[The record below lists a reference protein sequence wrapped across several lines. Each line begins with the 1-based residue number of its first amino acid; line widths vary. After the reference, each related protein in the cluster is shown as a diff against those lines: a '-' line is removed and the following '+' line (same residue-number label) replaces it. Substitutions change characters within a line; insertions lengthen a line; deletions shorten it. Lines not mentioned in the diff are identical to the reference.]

1 MNSCTIERGK
11 VLEILSQI
19 KPILKDKYGV
29 SRLGIF
35 GSFARNEATESSDVD
50 VVLEM
55 EEPNLFMMVHIKE
68 EIEKNLG
75 KPVDLVRYRERMN
88 PYLKVRIE
96 REAIYV

>member
-1 MNSCTIERGK
+1 MNSCAIERGK
-11 VLEILSQI
+11 VLEFLGQI

-88 PYLKVRIE
+88 PYLKVRID

>member
-1 MNSCTIERGK
+1 MTKCAIERGT
-11 VLEILSQI
+11 VLELLCRI
-19 KPILKDKYGV
+19 KPILKEKYGV

-35 GSFARNEATESSDVD
+35 GSFARDEATESSDVD

-55 EEPNLFMMVHIKE
+55 ESPNLFVMVHIQS
-68 EIEKNLG
+68 EIEQTLG

-88 PYLKVRIE
+88 PYLKSRID

>member
-1 MNSCTIERGK
+1 MTAWAIERGR
-11 VLEILSQI
+11 VLEVLGQL
-19 KPILKDKYGV
+19 KPILKHKYGV

-35 GSFARNEATESSDVD
+35 GSFARDEATESSDVD

-55 EEPNLFMMVHIKE
+55 EQPNLFTMVHIKE
-68 EIEKNLG
+68 EIEKTLD

-88 PYLKVRIE
+88 PYLKCRID

>member
-1 MNSCTIERGK
+1 MNSCAIERGK
-11 VLEILSQI
+11 VLEVLGQL

-29 SRLGIF
+29 IRLGIF

-55 EEPNLFMMVHIKE
+55 EEPNLFMIVHIKA

-75 KPVDLVRYRERMN
+75 KTVDLVRYRERMN
-88 PYLKVRIE
+88 PYLKCRID

>member
-1 MNSCTIERGK
+1 MNSCAIERGK
-11 VLEILSQI
+11 VLEVLGQL

-29 SRLGIF
+29 IRLGIF
-35 GSFARNEATESSDVD
+35 GSFARNEATDSSDVD

-55 EEPNLFMMVHIKE
+55 EEPNLFMIVHIKA

-75 KPVDLVRYRERMN
+75 KTVDLVRYRERMN
-88 PYLKVRIE
+88 PYLKCRID

>member
-1 MNSCTIERGK
+1 MNSCAIERGK
-11 VLEILSQI
+11 VLEVLGQL

-29 SRLGIF
+29 IRLGIF

-55 EEPNLFMMVHIKE
+55 EEPNLFMIVHIKA
-68 EIEKNLG
+68 EIEQTLG
-75 KPVDLVRYRERMN
+75 KTVDLVRYRERMN
-88 PYLKVRIE
+88 PYLKCRID

>member
-1 MNSCTIERGK
+1 MNSCPIERGK
-11 VLEILSQI
+11 VLEVLGQL

-68 EIEKNLG
+68 ELAKNLG

-88 PYLKVRIE
+88 PYLKVRID

>member
-1 MNSCTIERGK
+1 MNSCPIERGK
-11 VLEILSQI
+11 VLEVLGQL

-50 VVLEM
+50 VVLEL
-55 EEPNLFMMVHIKE
+55 EQPNLFMMVHIKE
-68 EIEKNLG
+68 ELEKNLG
-75 KPVDLVRYRERMN
+75 KPVDLVRYRDRMN
-88 PYLKVRIE
+88 PYLKVRID

>member
-1 MNSCTIERGK
+1 MNSCPIERGK
-11 VLEILSQI
+11 VLEVLGQL

-55 EEPNLFMMVHIKE
+55 EQPNLFMMVHIKE
-68 EIEKNLG
+68 ELEKNLG
-75 KPVDLVRYRERMN
+75 KPVDLVRYRDRMN
-88 PYLKVRIE
+88 PYLKVRIH